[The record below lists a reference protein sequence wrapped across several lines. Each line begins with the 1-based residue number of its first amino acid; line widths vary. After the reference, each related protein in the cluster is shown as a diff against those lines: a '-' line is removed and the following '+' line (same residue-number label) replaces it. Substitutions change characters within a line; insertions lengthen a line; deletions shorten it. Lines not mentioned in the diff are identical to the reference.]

1 VFAYA
6 PADGPAAGF
15 AVVSD
20 RFVVLLSSDTS
31 TDTVF
36 AIHRLLDGTHGNAQ
50 TALELLADPATAER
64 FALVEIIDSVN
75 RTFEVTV
82 RGEIVVDLG
91 GASTSRFTWPR
102 GTNWLRGEAF
112 GVESLH
118 LSFDAEPTATAGLP
132 LRNGAVRASAISLGV
147 TVATDL
153 LEESMVGASPVAHA
167 ETATDD
173 DISASQVDRRP
184 LPVDLAAMMKVPAWT
199 LTLPDGNELEA
210 APQIVVGR
218 RPWRSDPDETQTYY
232 IVAPSPQREISGKHM
247 EFTVVGGELFARDL
261 DSTNGTVIYTPHK
274 PPRLLHEG
282 NATSLAAGDA
292 LDLGDGFR
300 IVVGTRR

>member
-1 VFAYA
+1 MFAYA
-6 PADGPAAGF
+6 PADGPDAGF

-20 RFVVLLSSDTS
+20 RFVALLSPDTS
-31 TDTVF
+31 TDIVF
-36 AIHRLLDGTHGNAQ
+36 AIHRMLDGPDGSAQ
-50 TALELLADPATAER
+50 IALELLADPSAAER
-64 FALVEIIDSVN
+64 FALVEIVDAVN

-82 RGEIVVDLG
+82 RGDIVVDLG

-112 GVESLH
+112 EVESLH
-118 LSFDAEPTATAGLP
+118 LSFGAEPATVHGLP
-132 LRNGAVRASAISLGV
+132 LRNGAVRASGISLGV
-147 TVATDL
+147 SPASHH
-153 LEESMVGASPVAHA
+153 LEESMVAAAHVATSTTGAAEDVSAPAVNHKPV
-167 ETATDD
+167 
-173 DISASQVDRRP
+173 
-184 LPVDLAAMMKVPAWT
+184 PVDLAAMMKAPAWT

-261 DSTNGTVIYTPHK
+261 DSTNGTVIYSPQK
-274 PPRLLHEG
+274 PPRLLHDG
-282 NATSLAAGDA
+282 NATTLAAGDA